1 MIELLILA
9 FYVFSVVVGLWFVV
23 SVLLIPSR
31 ISEIRD
37 LVECID
43 KKMEKLQK
51 TRKNNDS

>member
-1 MIELLILA
+1 MFEILYIS
-9 FYVFSVVVGLWFVV
+9 FLVFCFIVALWFVV